1 MIMDPAT
8 AHLTATT
15 TMITP
20 MQAPTG
26 NITHPRRAAQNRA
39 AQRTFRNR
47 RKAYIKDMEQRV
59 LELDQTRRRMEE
71 VQTENREI
79 WRRFKV
85 LEELISQHGLPL
97 PDFPTLTLTSVSSS
111 NSAGGSA
118 GAGAGGRQSGSEIED
133 ENRGGSSS
141 YSTLRQ
147 QQQQRAQQQKGG
159 DDEDDEDYE
168 EDANDD
174 RIQELDIRHPL

>member
-1 MIMDPAT
+1 MT
-8 AHLTATT
+8 G
-15 TMITP
+15 
-20 MQAPTG
+20 PTG

-71 VQTENREI
+71 LQTENREI
-79 WRRFKV
+79 WRRFRV
-85 LEELISQHGLPL
+85 LEGLVSQHGLPL
-97 PDFPTLTLTSVSSS
+97 PNFPALTLTSVSSS
-111 NSAGGSA
+111 NATGGSA
-118 GAGAGGRQSGSEIED
+118 GAGASGRQSGSEVED

-141 YSTLRQ
+141 SSTLR
-147 QQQQRAQQQKGG
+147 QQQQRAQQQQQQQKSG
-159 DDEDDEDYE
+159 DDEDDEDDE

-174 RIQELDIRHPL
+174 RIQELDIRHSL